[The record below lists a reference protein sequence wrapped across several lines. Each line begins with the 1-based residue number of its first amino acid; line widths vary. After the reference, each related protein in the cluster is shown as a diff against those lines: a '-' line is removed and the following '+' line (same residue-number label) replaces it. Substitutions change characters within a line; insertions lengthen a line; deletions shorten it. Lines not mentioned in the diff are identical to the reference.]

1 MLMNADENSV
11 IDSEKQEF
19 ELPEMQTYWI
29 HYLIT
34 IGFNLLL
41 KKFIVSIVILFR
53 TRNRF

>member
-1 MLMNADENSV
+1 MNADENSV